1 MPKAMGRTVVA
12 YSLPAALV
20 GLAWLRL
27 EDPRAAGADGLWVVL
42 LALVPALL
50 PTLVAR
56 LVSVPWVA
64 LVAAWIA
71 FGSPAPDGGPRRG
84 FFAPALESFEDG
96 FAGYYD
102 TRVPF
107 SGAESPAMDGVLVLA
122 IFGFCVLLGLAIASR
137 RPLPAVLVLLA
148 GAGWPATLL
157 PTAGLAYGT
166 LILAAALWLLASLR
180 LTRPTPA
187 LAAGLVVI
195 VAAIGLSSSAAVA
208 KDGVLA
214 WERWDPYRTSGA
226 PVGVDYV
233 WDANYGGIDFPD
245 KPTVVLRIRAP
256 QRSLYWRATTLDL
269 FTEDRWIENL
279 AQRSTGIARGR
290 LARDPLLPPAAFDSR
305 NWTKQEVEVVGLADD
320 HLVAAAA
327 PISLESQSLGRV
339 LFLDGGIVRRVGRL
353 QRGQRYDVYSYAP
366 RPKPAVLAQSRAS
379 YPAALDRY
387 LEIGRTRV
395 SPFGTPGRARELAAL
410 FEDENQFV
418 LWDYEGLYRQA
429 ARLSRGA
436 TGPYGA
442 AVAIEAWL
450 RTTGGFD
457 YDEQPPPPT
466 GGVPPLAHF
475 VDSGRRGYC
484 QQFAGS
490 MALMLRFL
498 GIPARVAAGF
508 TSGKN
513 RNGVW
518 TVTDHNAHTWV
529 EVWFPRYGWL
539 SFDPTPGR
547 GELAAEYS
555 SSSPTFNSGDAAGVA
570 FGAGRGAG
578 GFDPGGAGEL
588 DRLDALR
595 ERQARRRPVPPPGG
609 ANTIWILLAV
619 VAGTGAAVGLAKLA
633 WRRSRYL
640 TRDPRRLAGAARRE
654 LADFLADQGVTVRA
668 SATGEE
674 LHELVRAEFGV
685 DGRPF
690 SRALGEARFG
700 PPGLAVAAADGSRRE
715 LRLLQRR
722 IRRSLTRVQRLRGF
736 VALRSLRT

>member
-1 MPKAMGRTVVA
+1 MGRTAVA

-20 GLAWLRL
+20 ALAWLRL
-27 EDPRAAGADGLWVVL
+27 EDPRAGADGFWIVL
-42 LALVPALL
+42 LALAPALL
-50 PTLVAR
+50 PTLAAR
-56 LVSVPWVA
+56 LVAVPWVA
-64 LVAAWIA
+64 LVAVWIA
-71 FGSPAPDGGPRRG
+71 FGSPESDGGPRRG

-107 SGAESPAMDGVLVLA
+107 SAVESPAMHGILVLA

-137 RPLPAVLVLLA
+137 RPLPAVLLVLA

-157 PTAGLAYGT
+157 PADGPAYGA
-166 LILAAALWLLASLR
+166 LILTAALWLLASLR
-180 LTRPTPA
+180 LTRPTPS

-195 VAAIGLSSSAAVA
+195 VAAIGLSSSAAIA

-214 WERWDPYRTSGA
+214 WERWDPYRTSGD

-245 KPTVVLRIRAP
+245 KPTVVLRVRAP
-256 QRSLYWRATTLDL
+256 QRSLYWRATTLDQ
-269 FTEDRWIENL
+269 FTQDRWIENL
-279 AQRSTGIARGR
+279 APLSAGIATGP
-290 LARDPLLPPAAFDSR
+290 LARDPLLPRAAFDSA
-305 NWTKQEVEVVGLADD
+305 NWTKQSVEVVGLADD

-327 PISLESQSLGRV
+327 PMLYEAASLGRA
-339 LFLDGGIVRRVGRL
+339 LFLSGGVVRLQRPL
-353 QRGQRYDVYSYAP
+353 QRGQFYDVYSYAP
-366 RPKPAVLAQSRAS
+366 LPKPAELARARPV
-379 YPAALDRY
+379 YPKLLDRY

-395 SPFGTPGRARELAAL
+395 APFGTPGRADDVAAL
-410 FEDENQFV
+410 FEDERQ
-418 LWDYEGLYRQA
+418 LAIWDYEGLYRQA
-429 ARLSRGA
+429 ARLARGA

-450 RTTGGFD
+450 RTTGGFT
-457 YDEQPPPPT
+457 YDERPPPPAE
-466 GGVPPLAHF
+466 GVPALAHF

-508 TSGKN
+508 TSGKY

-518 TVTDHNAHTWV
+518 TVTDHNAHAWV
-529 EVWFPRYGWL
+529 EVWFPRFGWL

-555 SSSPTFNSGDAAGVA
+555 SSSPTFNPGDAAGIA
-570 FGAGRGAG
+570 FGNGRGAG
-578 GFDPGGAGEL
+578 GLDPGGAREL

-595 ERQARRRPVPPPGG
+595 ERQGRRRSVSPPGG
-609 ANTIWILLAV
+609 VNTIWILLAV
-619 VAGTGAAVGLAKLA
+619 VLCAGAAVGLAKLA

-654 LADFLADQGVTVRA
+654 LADFLVDQGVVVGA

-674 LHELVRAEFGV
+674 LRELVRSEFGV
-685 DGRPF
+685 DGRLF
-690 SRALGEARFG
+690 AQALGEARFG
-700 PPGLAVAAADGSRRE
+700 PPAVTVAAATRSRRE
-715 LRLLQRR
+715 LHLLLRR
-722 IRRSLTRVQRLRGF
+722 IRRGLTRAQRLRGF
-736 VALRSLRT
+736 VALRSLRA

>member
-1 MPKAMGRTVVA
+1 MGRTVVA

-27 EDPRAAGADGLWVVL
+27 EEPRAAGIDGLWVVL

-50 PTLVAR
+50 PTLAAR
-56 LVSVPWVA
+56 LVAVPWVA

-71 FGSPAPDGGPRRG
+71 FGSPQPDGGPRRG

-107 SGAESPAMDGVLVLA
+107 SGIESPSMHGVLVLA
-122 IFGFCVLLGLAIASR
+122 SFGFCVLLGLAIASR

-195 VAAIGLSSSAAVA
+195 VAAIGLSSTAAIA

-214 WERWDPYRTSGA
+214 WERWDPYRTSGT

-269 FTEDRWIENL
+269 FTEDRWLEN
-279 AQRSTGIARGR
+279 RSITSVGVANGR
-290 LARDPLLPPAAFDSR
+290 LPRNPLLARAAYDPA
-305 NWTKQEVEVVGLADD
+305 NWITQRVEVVALADD
-320 HLVAAAA
+320 SLVAAAE
-327 PISLESQSLGRV
+327 PISLQAPKLGR
-339 LFLDGGIVRRVGRL
+339 LSFLGAGVARRAAGGL
-353 QRGQRYDVYSYAP
+353 ERGQTYEVQSYAP
-366 RPKPAVLAQSRAS
+366 RPEPAELARSRPV
-379 YPAALDRY
+379 YPKMLERY

-395 SPFGTPGRARELAAL
+395 SPFGTPGRARDVAAL
-410 FEDENQFV
+410 FEDERQFV

-450 RTTGGFD
+450 RTTGGFT

-508 TSGKN
+508 TSGKY

-529 EVWFPRYGWL
+529 EVWFPRFGWL

-547 GELAAEYS
+547 GELAADYS
-555 SSSPTFNSGDAAGVA
+555 ASSPAFNAGDASGIA
-570 FGAGRGAG
+570 FGDGRGAG
-578 GFDPGGAGEL
+578 GLDPGGAREL

-595 ERQARRRPVPPPGG
+595 ERQARRRPVSPPGG
-609 ANTIWILLAV
+609 VNTIWILLAGV
-619 VAGTGAAVGLAKLA
+619 LGAGVSVGLAKLA

-654 LADFLADQGVTVRA
+654 LADFLADQGISVGA

-685 DGRPF
+685 DGRSF
-690 SRALGEARFG
+690 SRAVGEARFG
-700 PPGLAVAAADGSRRE
+700 PPALAAAAAVGSRRE
-715 LRLLQRR
+715 LRALLRR
-722 IRRSLTRVQRLRGF
+722 IRRGLTRVQRLRGF
-736 VALRSLRT
+736 VALRSLRA